1 VTAKKDSTKENN
13 KEKNDP
19 YEGISTFARAI
30 IAALFF
36 IAGFNFSYSAF
47 FRDNPLYG
55 INYLAETL
63 ISATAALAGFYM
75 IPRLFLQMKAWFE
88 HLIVKTI
95 SDLASRFWDEQ
106 SQRMSDRKKEREK
119 QKAKEEKKKLEEQLE
134 DSVLVDTSV
143 LIDGRILGIV
153 ESGFFD
159 KTLVVPSAVMNE
171 LHLISD
177 SEDKLKR
184 ERGRRGLDMVKKL
197 KGKTKVF
204 MPDMKSKEKGVDKKL
219 LEFAKEHKVRLM
231 TQDFNLNKLAQAS
244 GVKVLNI
251 NRLVEAVKVSVLPG
265 ETFEIEITHEGKEK
279 TQGVGYMPDGTM
291 VVVEGAKGKIHKM
304 VKVKVTRVIQSQA
317 GKIIFG
323 KLA

>member
-1 VTAKKDSTKENN
+1 MKNNSANNPEKE
-13 KEKNDP
+13 
-19 YEGISTFARAI
+19 EGISLFARAI
-30 IAALFF
+30 IGAIFF
-36 IAGFNFSYSAF
+36 IAGFNFSYSSF

-55 INYLAETL
+55 VNYLAETL
-63 ISATAALAGFYM
+63 ISITAAAIGFYL
-75 IPRLFLQMKAWFE
+75 IPRFFIQLKEWIE
-88 HLIVKTI
+88 TLIVKTV
-95 SDLASRFWDEQ
+95 SDIFGKFWDEQ
-106 SQRMSDRKKEREK
+106 SRKMTDRRKERDK
-119 QKAKEEKKKLEEQLE
+119 QKEVEEKKKLKERLE

-153 ESGFFD
+153 ESGFFN
-159 KTLVVPSAVMNE
+159 KTLVIPTAVMNE

-184 ERGRRGLDMVKKL
+184 ERGRRGLDMIKKL

-204 MPDMKSKEKGVDKKL
+204 SPNMKSQEKGVDKKL
-219 LEFAKEHKVRLM
+219 LEFAKEHKLRLM

-244 GVKVLNI
+244 GVGVLNI

-265 ETFEIEITHEGKEK
+265 EVFQIEITHEGKEK

-291 VVVEGAKGKIHKM
+291 VVVEGAKGKISKE